1 MSDAITTALIASGS
15 ALAGGGLAQV
25 GTYFLERLRFRQTTR
40 AARVDE
46 ARKVV
51 DAGSDTFVDALMA
64 LDSALLG
71 SAGQIDSTPLF
82 TNLLKKQSAITLLL
96 GSEHPIAAAYRDAVT
111 RWAEAVGTTNQ
122 PYSVQRNETLA
133 KIRNQAKDA
142 HERFLN
148 AAAPY
153 VGPEAEVEAR
163 KRGVLAA
170 PSARNPDRPT

>member
-1 MSDAITTALIASGS
+1 MSEAVTTALIAGGS
-15 ALAGGGLAQV
+15 ALVGGGVAQI
-25 GTYFLERLRFRQTTR
+25 GAYFLERVRFRQTTR

-51 DAGSDTFVDALMA
+51 EAGSEAFVEALMA

-82 TNLLKKQSAITLLL
+82 TNILKKQSAITLLL
-96 GSEHPIAAAYRDAVT
+96 GSRHPIAATYREAVELWAQAVT
-111 RWAEAVGTTNQ
+111 RSTHGASTE
-122 PYSVQRNETLA
+122 
-133 KIRNQAKDA
+133 RNQALADTRNRARDA
-142 HERFLN
+142 HDRFLD

-153 VGPEAEVEAR
+153 VGPEADVEAK

-170 PSARNPDRPT
+170 PST